1 MFGDFLTWGVTEED
15 TVMKFLK
22 NDTKQLKKK
31 TLTPLIRILMVNLK
45 SFQVIY
51 QEYNILWEIIILT
64 KGYCPMSYNNL
75 DFSMFK
81 YGIEYYPEINYVNS
95 QRLSRKHIINAVE
108 HSVKSLG
115 THIVL

>member
-1 MFGDFLTWGVTEED
+1 
-15 TVMKFLK
+15 
-22 NDTKQLKKK
+22 
-31 TLTPLIRILMVNLK
+31 
-45 SFQVIY
+45 
-51 QEYNILWEIIILT
+51 
-64 KGYCPMSYNNL
+64 MSYNNL